1 MIKIATYEYPVI
13 YVYRIDDAKHKDILK
28 VGMTSIEAE
37 SADILEA
44 NCDDLRK
51 KAIAR
56 INQQTGTASIDYELL
71 YTELAFFE
79 EDGTKYHFAD
89 FDVRDVLENSGYA
102 NAGLTN
108 NNGAVANEWVKVND
122 VEIVKKAIAAVKERR
137 SSLDPQDFKK
147 IDASTPIVIKFRE
160 EQSKAINDTLTR
172 FIIGDKMLWNAKMRF
187 GKTLCALEV
196 IKRQQY
202 RRTLI
207 ITHRPSVRSGWF
219 EDFNLLNF
227 DDDYFFGHKK
237 VAMPK
242 PSPDDTDEQK
252 KINELIA
259 TKVKKFDV
267 LEKNAANGDM
277 RYIYFASIQDLRGSW
292 DKKTGQ
298 YKKNKDIF
306 EADWDLLIVDEAH
319 EGTKTELGKSVIA
332 ELQKHK
338 KMRTL
343 YLSGTP
349 YNILDNFNP
358 EEVYSW
364 TYEMEQE
371 AKQRWYEE
379 HPDKPNPYE
388 DLPRLEM
395 HTYNIDNVFDYER
408 DEESDFFNFAE
419 FFRVVK
425 EKQTDE
431 SGKEQFI
438 STDSFVHEKEVKD
451 FLDLM
456 CKDSADSNYPYSTE
470 EYRFSLSHTLWVLP
484 GVAEAAALSKLIK
497 AHDTLKQYYVI
508 NVAGEGDDDQDNRDS
523 VKNVKDNI
531 ASHEKTITLTCGRLT
546 TGVSVPEWSAVF
558 MLCGGTKISPAFY
571 LQTIFRAQTPTK
583 RNVFPKK
590 KVCYAFD
597 FAPDRAIEVI
607 NEYVDQQRKTTR
619 RHPPIPRETTVET
632 TLRFMAV
639 IAHEGSQEKPYD
651 TIAFMKDVGK
661 AYKEHIKRRGFRDR
675 RLFVDLGKLTDE
687 QYRAIGEIGLKMSKS
702 GHTFGVNENDKGI
715 IQLANSG
722 LDENKPGKKPKEG
735 DGKKGGKKNPPKGP
749 TPIGGKKPVDKS
761 KEAFKVLGDIYT
773 RLPMLIFGC
782 DLQDENITL
791 QRILDEVDETSW
803 AIFMPKGVGKQE
815 MQALMELNILKED
828 RFASAASDI
837 PADIKAADEQPITE
851 RVKVIADM
859 IARFRFPDKETVLT
873 PWRVVNLH
881 LSDTVGGYDFFDEN
895 HKNEIQEPRY
905 VCQNGITDK
914 VFKSNA
920 RILEINSKSGLYPLY
935 MAYSLYRERIKLPQ
949 TDLFAPSV
957 DTDEGKLYVWDQVLK
972 ENLYVLCMSEMAAKI
987 THRVLAGYRDVKTNT
1002 RPYLKGADL
1011 VEDIKNKKELP
1022 NVVARIKGKNNFW
1035 GNNKTDMIFD
1045 AIVGNPPYQML
1056 DGGAGVSSTPI
1067 YNHFVKLAKRID
1079 AEHITMIMP
1088 AKWYT
1093 DGKGLDEFRSDMLSD
1108 KCIQKL
1114 VDFVDSR
1121 DCFENVDIAGGAC
1134 YFHRNKTYNGDCEF
1148 VSVHNGNRKKFTR
1161 NLGADDDFI
1170 RHVEAM
1176 AIIEKIKAKSYG
1188 FYDSKFSTRKPFG
1201 LATTDKPLKTGDILL
1216 RHNAGVGPYDS
1227 SLIKKGADM
1236 IYKWKVIISRL
1247 TAEHAGQADKEGK
1260 KRVLSTLDILPP
1272 KTICNETYFVI
1283 DAFEHEGE
1291 AYALVSY
1298 MKSRFA
1304 RFLVAQ
1310 VAATQQLNKEKFR
1323 LVPLQNFNSDSPID
1337 WTKSINEIDEQL
1349 FSYYGLSDDEQ
1360 NFIKSTIKE
1369 M

>member
-28 VGMTSIEAE
+28 VGLTSIEAE
-37 SADILEA
+37 SADVLEA

-51 KAIAR
+51 KAIER

-89 FDVRDVLENSGYA
+89 YDVREVLENSGYA
-102 NAGLTN
+102 NAKLTN
-108 NNGAVANEWVKVND
+108 NNGAIANEWVKVND

-137 SSLDPQDFKK
+137 LSLDPNDFKK
-147 IDASTPIVIKFRE
+147 AEAATTEVIKFRD
-160 EQSKAINDTLTR
+160 EQTKAINDTLTR

-227 DDDYFFGHKK
+227 GDDYFFGHKK

-242 PSPDDTDEQK
+242 PSPDDTEEQK
-252 KINELIA
+252 KVNELIA

-267 LEKNAANGDM
+267 LEKNAAKGDIH
-277 RYIYFASIQDLRGSW
+277 YIFFASIQDLRGSW
-292 DKKTGQ
+292 DKVTGQ
-298 YKKNKDIF
+298 YIKNKDIF

-349 YNILDNFNP
+349 YNILDNFKP

-379 HPDKPNPYE
+379 NPEKANPYE

-395 HTYNIDNVFDYER
+395 RTYNIDNVFNYER

-419 FFRVVK
+419 FFRVEK
-425 EKQTDE
+425 EKQIDE
-431 SGKEQFI
+431 SGNELLV
-438 STDSFVHEKEVKD
+438 STDTFVHEKEVKD

-456 CKDSADSNYPYSTE
+456 CKDSDDSNYPYSTE

-484 GVAEAAALSKLIK
+484 GVAEAAALSKLLK
-497 AHDTLKQYYVI
+497 AHDILKQYYVI
-508 NVAGEGDDDQDNRDS
+508 NVAGEGDDDQDNSDS
-523 VKNVKDNI
+523 VKNVKENI

-558 MLCGGTKISPAFY
+558 MLCGGTKISAAFY

-597 FAPDRAIEVI
+597 FAPDRSVEVV
-607 NEYVDQQRKTTR
+607 NEYVDQQRKSSR
-619 RHPPIPRETTVET
+619 RQPPVPRQTSIET
-632 TLRFMAV
+632 TLRFLPI
-639 IAHEGSQEKPYD
+639 IAYDGSQEKPYD
-651 TIAFMKDVGK
+651 TISFMKDVGK

-675 RLFVDLGKLTDE
+675 RLFVDLGRLTDE
-687 QYRAIGEIGLKMSKS
+687 QYRAIGQIGLKMSQS
-702 GHTFGVNENDKGI
+702 GHTFGANDSGSGI
-715 IQLANSG
+715 IQLVNSG
-722 LDENKPGKKPKEG
+722 LDDDKPGKKTRSG
-735 DGKKGGKKNPPKGP
+735 GKKGGTKKPPKGNP
-749 TPIGGKKPVDKS
+749 TGGKKPIDKS

-782 DLQDENITL
+782 DLHDEDITI
-791 QRILDEVDETSW
+791 QRILDEVDDASW
-803 AIFMPKGVGKQE
+803 EVFMPKGVGKKE
-815 MQALMELNILKED
+815 MQALMDLNILKED

-837 PADIKAADEQPITE
+837 PADIKAADELPVTE

-859 IARFRFPDKETVLT
+859 IARFRFPDRETVLT
-873 PWRVVNLH
+873 PWRVVNMH
-881 LSDTVGGYDFFDEN
+881 LSDTIGGYDFFDEN
-895 HKNEIQEPRY
+895 HKYEIPEPRF
-905 VCQNGITDK
+905 VQQNGISDK
-914 VFKSNA
+914 VFKADA

-949 TDLFAPSV
+949 TDMLAPSV
-957 DTDEGKLYVWDQVLK
+957 ETDEGKLHVWDQVLT

-987 THRVLAGYRDVKTNT
+987 THRVLAGYRDVKTNA
-1002 RPYLKGADL
+1002 RAYLKGADL
-1011 VEDIKNKKELP
+1011 VEDIKNKNELP

-1035 GNNKTDMIFD
+1035 GNNKSDMTFD
-1045 AIVGNPPYQML
+1045 AIVGNPPYQVL
-1056 DGGAGVSSTPI
+1056 DGGAGVSATPI
-1067 YNHFVKLAKRID
+1067 YNHFVNLAKKID
-1079 AEHITMIMP
+1079 ADHITMIMP

-1093 DGKGLDEFRSDMLSD
+1093 DGKGLGKFRAEMLSD

-1114 VDFVDSR
+1114 VDFTDSR
-1121 DCFENVDIAGGAC
+1121 ECFENVDIAGGVC
-1134 YFHRNKTYNGDCEF
+1134 YFHRNKAFGGDCEF
-1148 VSVHNGNRKKFTR
+1148 VSVHKGERKTTMR
-1161 NLGADDDFI
+1161 DLVSDDDFI
-1170 RHVEAM
+1170 RHVDAL
-1176 AIIEKIKAKSYG
+1176 AIIEKIKAKSR
-1188 FYDSKFSTRKPFG
+1188 FFFDSKVSTQKPFG
-1201 LATTDKPLKTGDILL
+1201 LRTYVVPLDEGDITLVYNKG
-1216 RHNAGVGPYDS
+1216 RGPYKS
-1227 SLIKKGADM
+1227 ELISNGRDM
-1236 IYKWKVIISRL
+1236 IEKWKIIISCL
-1247 TAEHAGQADKEGK
+1247 TAEHAGQTDKNGL
-1260 KRVLSTLDILPP
+1260 KRIVSSLAMLHPNE
-1272 KTICNETYFVI
+1272 ICTETYMVI
-1283 DAFEHEGE
+1283 NSFDTKEE
-1291 AYALVSY
+1291 AENCLAYV
-1298 MKSRFA
+1298 KSRFA
-1304 RFLVAQ
+1304 RFMVSLLAS
-1310 VAATQQLNKEKFR
+1310 TQHLNKDKFKY
-1323 LVPLQNFNSDSPID
+1323 VPLFDFSCNTPID

-1349 FSYYGLSDDEQ
+1349 FAYYGLSDSEQ
-1360 NFIKSTIKE
+1360 AFIKNTIKE
-1369 M
+1369 MQ